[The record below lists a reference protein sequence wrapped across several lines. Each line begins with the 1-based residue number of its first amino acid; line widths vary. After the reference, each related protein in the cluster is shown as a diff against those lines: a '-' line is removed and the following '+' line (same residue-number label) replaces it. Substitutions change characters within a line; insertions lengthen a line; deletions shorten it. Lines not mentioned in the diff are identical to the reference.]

1 MLLGMLYSGV
11 QAKEEAQKLMSDLP
25 TGTVTFLFTDIE
37 GSTQLWEKSPRGM
50 QIALTRHDAV
60 LWEAIEGHGGSV
72 FKTVGDAFCAVFPT
86 AIGALESALAAQR
99 TLFSEAWGDEIGA
112 LRARMAL
119 HTGTTHER
127 DGDYF
132 GPPVNRV
139 ARLLSAGHGGQVLI
153 SSSTQ
158 ELVRDHLPPQTHLR
172 DLGERRLKDLSRP
185 ERIFQLTAP
194 DLPSEFPPLRT
205 LETHTN
211 NLPLQATPLIGRERE
226 VEAVC
231 GLLRSPETRLLTL
244 LGPGGTGKTRVGLQ
258 VAADL
263 VDDFED
269 GVFFV
274 PIAAIT
280 DPTLVAPTIARVLGL
295 SESGAQ
301 PPEELLEGYLRDRQ
315 TLLLLDNLEQ
325 VLESASVVERLLSSA
340 ANLKILATS
349 RIPLGLY
356 GEYEFPV
363 PPLSLPD
370 PDSLP
375 PLERLTGYEVVRLF
389 LERARAVKPG
399 FALTEENAPAVVEIC
414 GRLDGLPLAIELAAA
429 RIKLLPPQV
438 LLDRLGNRLK
448 ILTGGARNLPE
459 RQRTLRNAIEWSYGL
474 LDEGEK
480 MLFGRLGVFSSGTTL
495 EAMEAVCDAE
505 GDLPTD
511 IFEGTS
517 SLLDKSLLRQEEGT
531 GGEPRFVMLETIHEF
546 ANEKLEESDE
556 ADAVSRAHAEYF
568 LALAEEAE
576 PMLWG
581 AEDAAWLDRLD
592 QEHDNMRA
600 ALSWAI
606 EHEEA
611 TLALRVSGALRWF
624 WYMEGYYGE
633 GRRWLEAALGKNWG
647 AAAAEARARALEGVG
662 WLASSQGDLDRA
674 QAAAKEGLKLSTE
687 AGLGKVIAADLQN
700 VLGDAARHRG
710 DYEWATELLTESL
723 ELDRKAG
730 DIRGVAWSLGNLA
743 NVSSDRGNY
752 EQAKKLYEEGL
763 ALSRELDGAE
773 LLGAYLIDLG
783 YEYLLEGEPEK
794 AIALNEEA
802 AELYRKRGHRDGL
815 QFTLDNLGWAAL
827 LRGDYERAE
836 ALHEESLVLC
846 EELGNKHI
854 GSESLEGLACTAGAQ
869 EDAER
874 AAKLFGAAE
883 AIRQAAGYQQA
894 PRDRSLREP
903 YLEAARSRLAEAAWE
918 KAFMEGR
925 AMGMGEAVEYALAKE
940 EEADPLT
947 SPAPE
952 EPSA

>member
-1 MLLGMLYSGV
+1 M
-11 QAKEEAQKLMSDLP
+11 ADLP

-37 GSTQLWEKSPRGM
+37 GSTKLWEKSPRSM
-50 QIALTRHDAV
+50 QVALTRHDAL
-60 LWEAIEGHGGSV
+60 LWEAIEGHGGFV

-86 AIGALESALAAQR
+86 ALGALESALAAQR

-112 LRARMAL
+112 LRARIAL
-119 HTGTTHER
+119 HTGAAHER

-139 ARLLSAGHGGQVLI
+139 ARLLSAGHGGQVLL

-194 DLPSEFPPLRT
+194 DLPSEFPPLKT

-231 GLLRSPETRLLTL
+231 GLLRSSQTRLLTL

-258 VAADL
+258 VAAQL

-280 DPTLVAPTIARVLGL
+280 DPALVAPTIARTLGL
-295 SESGAQ
+295 SEGAQ

-325 VLESASVVERLLSSA
+325 VIEAAPVVERMLSSA

-356 GEYEFPV
+356 GEYEFPI

-370 PDSLP
+370 PESLP
-375 PLERLTGYEVVRLF
+375 PLENLTEYEAVRLF
-389 LERARAVKPG
+389 VERARAVRPD
-399 FALTEENAPAVVEIC
+399 FSLAEDNAQAVVEIC
-414 GRLDGLPLAIELAAA
+414 GRLDSLPLAIELAAA

-480 MLFGRLGVFSSGTTL
+480 MLFARLGVFSGGATL

-511 IFEGTS
+511 VFDGAS
-517 SLLDKSLLRQEEGT
+517 SLLDKSLLRQEEGA

-546 ANEKLEESDE
+546 ANVKLEGSGE
-556 ADAVSRAHAEYF
+556 AEAVRRAHAEYF

-581 AEDAAWLDRLD
+581 AEDAAWLDRLEP
-592 QEHDNMRA
+592 EHDNVRA
-600 ALSWAI
+600 ALAWAI
-606 EHEEA
+606 ERGEA
-611 TLALRVSGALRWF
+611 ELGLRLAGALRPF
-624 WYMEGYYGE
+624 WYARGHFDEGK
-633 GRRWLEAALGKNWG
+633 RWLEAVLAKGREG
-647 AAAAEARARALEGVG
+647 TPVAARTKALEGLS
-662 WLASSQGDLDRA
+662 WLADAQGDLDRA
-674 QAAAKEGLKLSTE
+674 EAAA
-687 AGLGKVIAADLQN
+687 
-700 VLGDAARHRG
+700 
-710 DYEWATELLTESL
+710 
-723 ELDRKAG
+723 
-730 DIRGVAWSLGNLA
+730 
-743 NVSSDRGNY
+743 
-752 EQAKKLYEEGL
+752 EEGL
-763 ALSRELDGAE
+763 QLST
-773 LLGAYLIDLG
+773 
-783 YEYLLEGEPEK
+783 K
-794 AIALNEEA
+794 AGI
-802 AELYRKRGHRDGL
+802 
-815 QFTLDNLGWAAL
+815 
-827 LRGDYERAE
+827 
-836 ALHEESLVLC
+836 ES
-846 EELGNKHI
+846 K
-854 GSESLEGLACTAGAQ
+854 
-869 EDAER
+869 
-874 AAKLFGAAE
+874 
-883 AIRQAAGYQQA
+883 
-894 PRDRSLREP
+894 
-903 YLEAARSRLAEAAWE
+903 
-918 KAFMEGR
+918 
-925 AMGMGEAVEYALAKE
+925 
-940 EEADPLT
+940 
-947 SPAPE
+947 
-952 EPSA
+952 

>member
-1 MLLGMLYSGV
+1 MLLGVLYRGV
-11 QAKEEAQKLMSDLP
+11 EAKEDAQKLMAVLP

-37 GSTQLWEKSPRGM
+37 GSTKLWEKSPRGM
-50 QIALTRHDAV
+50 QVALARHDGL
-60 LWEAIEGHGGSV
+60 LWEAIEEHGGFV

-86 AIGALESALAAQR
+86 ALGALESALAAQR
-99 TLFSEAWGDEIGA
+99 TLLSEAWGDEIGA
-112 LRARMAL
+112 LSARMAL
-119 HTGTTHER
+119 HTGAAHER

-139 ARLLSAGHGGQVLI
+139 ARLLSAGHGGQVLL

-258 VAADL
+258 VAAEL

-295 SESGAQ
+295 SEGGAQ

-325 VLESASVVERLLSSA
+325 VLESASVVDRLLSTA

-370 PDSLP
+370 PESLP
-375 PLERLTGYEVVRLF
+375 PLEHLPEYEAVRLF
-389 LERARAVKPG
+389 VERARAVKPD
-399 FALTEENAPAVVEIC
+399 FSLTEENAPAVVEIC
-414 GRLDGLPLAIELAAA
+414 ARLDGLPLAIELAAA

-480 MLFGRLGVFSSGTTL
+480 MLFGRLGVFSSGATL

-511 IFEGTS
+511 AFEGAS
-517 SLLDKSLLRQEEGT
+517 SLLDKSLLRQEEGA

-546 ANEKLEESDE
+546 ANVMLEDSGE
-556 ADAVSRAHAEYF
+556 AEAVRRARAEYF

-581 AEDAAWLDRLD
+581 AEDATWLDRLD
-592 QEHDNMRA
+592 REHDNMRA
-600 ALSWAI
+600 VLSWAI

-611 TLALRVSGALRWF
+611 TLALRVGGALRWF

-633 GRRWLEAALGKNWG
+633 GRRWLEAALDKDWG
-647 AAAAEARARALEGVG
+647 AAAADARARALEGVG
-662 WLASSQGDLDRA
+662 WLAAGQGDLDRA
-674 QAAAKEGLKLSTE
+674 EAAAKEGLKLSTE
-687 AGLGKVIAADLQN
+687 AGLGDVVAADLQN
-700 VLGDAARHRG
+700 VLGEAVARQRG
-710 DYEWATELLTESL
+710 DYERAAELLTEGVAL
-723 ELDRKAG
+723 HRKAG

-752 EQAKKLYEEGL
+752 EQAKELYEEGL
-763 ALSRELDGAE
+763 ALSRRLGGAE
-773 LLGAYLIDLG
+773 LLGAYLISLG
-783 YEYLLEGEPEK
+783 YESLLEGEPER

-802 AELYRKRGHRDGL
+802 AELFRKRGRRGGL
-815 QFTLDNLGWAAL
+815 HQALGNLGWATL

-836 ALHEESLVLC
+836 TLHKQSLRVSQD
-846 EELGNKHI
+846 LGDKLVA
-854 GSESLEGLACTAGAQ
+854 SESVEGLACTAGAQ
-869 EDAER
+869 GEAER
-874 AAKLFGAAE
+874 SAILFGAAE
-883 AIRQAAGYQQA
+883 GLREAEGYQQA

-903 YLEAARSRLAEAAWE
+903 YLAAAHVEVGEAAWSAAWE
-918 KAFMEGR
+918 KGR
-925 AMGMGEAVEYALAKE
+925 SMQFEDAVVYALEK
-940 EEADPLT
+940 PH
-947 SPAPE
+947 S
-952 EPSA
+952 

>member
-11 QAKEEAQKLMSDLP
+11 PEKEDCSELMADQP
-25 TGTVTFLFTDIE
+25 TGTVTLLFTDIE
-37 GSTQLWEKSPRGM
+37 GSTKLWEKSPRGM
-50 QIALTRHDAV
+50 QAALTRHDAL
-60 LWEAIEGHGGSV
+60 LWEAIEGHGGFV

-86 AIGALESALAAQR
+86 ALGALESALAAQR
-99 TLFSEAWGDEIGA
+99 GLFSEAWGEEIGA
-112 LRARMAL
+112 LKARMAL

-139 ARLLSAGHGGQVLI
+139 ARLLSAGHGGQVLL

-205 LETHTN
+205 LESHTN

-226 VEAVC
+226 VEAAC
-231 GLLRSPETRLLTL
+231 GLLRNYETRLLTL

-258 VAADL
+258 VAAEL
-263 VDDFED
+263 AEDFED

-274 PIAAIT
+274 PIASIM
-280 DPTLVAPTIARVLGL
+280 DPALVAPTIARTLGL
-295 SESGAQ
+295 SEGAQ

-325 VLESASVVERLLSSA
+325 VIEAAPVVERLLSSA

-375 PLERLTGYEVVRLF
+375 PLGHLTEYEAISLF
-389 LERARAVKPG
+389 VERARAVKPD
-399 FALTEENAPAVVEIC
+399 FSLTEENRLAVVEIC
-414 GRLDGLPLAIELAAA
+414 ARLDGLPLAIELAAA

-448 ILTGGARNLPE
+448 ILTGGARNLPK
-459 RQRTLRNAIEWSYGL
+459 RQRTLRNAIEWSYEL

-480 MLFGRLGVFSSGTTL
+480 LLFGRLGVFSGGATL
-495 EAMEAVCDAE
+495 EAIEAVCDAE

-511 IFEGTS
+511 AFDGIS
-517 SLLDKSLLRQEEGT
+517 SLLDKSLLRQEEGAT
-531 GGEPRFVMLETIHEF
+531 GEPRFAMLETIHEF
-546 ANEKLEESDE
+546 AQVKLEESGKVE
-556 ADAVSRAHAEYF
+556 AVRRAHAEYF

-581 AEDAAWLDRLD
+581 ADDATWLDRLKQD
-592 QEHDNMRA
+592 HDNMRA

-606 EHEEA
+606 EQEEA
-611 TLALRVSGALRWF
+611 TLALRVGGALRWF

-647 AAAAEARARALEGVG
+647 AAAAEARARTLEGVG
-662 WLASSQGDLDRA
+662 WLASSQGDLERA
-674 QAAAKEGLKLSTE
+674 QAAANEGLKLSTE
-687 AGLGKVIAADLQN
+687 AGLGKVIVADFQN
-700 VLGDAARHRG
+700 VLGDTARHRG
-710 DYEWATELLTESL
+710 DYERAAELLEKSL
-723 ELDRKAG
+723 ALHRAVKDT
-730 DIRGVAWSLGNLA
+730 RGVALSLGDLA
-743 NVSSDRGNY
+743 NVAGDRGDH
-752 EQAKKLYEEGL
+752 ELAKELYEEGL
-763 ALSRELDGAE
+763 ALAKDLGGAE
-773 LLGAYLIDLG
+773 LLGAYLISLG
-783 YEYLLEGEPEK
+783 YEYLLEGNPER
-794 AIALNEEA
+794 ATELNEEA
-802 AELYRKRGHRDGL
+802 AELYRGRGRRV
-815 QFTLDNLGWAAL
+815 F
-827 LRGDYERAE
+827 
-836 ALHEESLVLC
+836 
-846 EELGNKHI
+846 
-854 GSESLEGLACTAGAQ
+854 
-869 EDAER
+869 
-874 AAKLFGAAE
+874 
-883 AIRQAAGYQQA
+883 
-894 PRDRSLREP
+894 
-903 YLEAARSRLAEAAWE
+903 SRLLSTTWD
-918 KAFMEGR
+918 GR
-925 AMGMGEAVEYALAKE
+925 R
-940 EEADPLT
+940 
-947 SPAPE
+947 
-952 EPSA
+952 

>member
-1 MLLGMLYSGV
+1 MESRTRRT
-11 QAKEEAQKLMSDLP
+11 AQKLMADQP
-25 TGTVTFLFTDIE
+25 TGTVTLLFTDIE
-37 GSTQLWEKSPRGM
+37 GSTKLWERSPRGM
-50 QIALTRHDAV
+50 QVALTRHDTL
-60 LWEAIEGHGGSV
+60 LWETIEGHGGFV
-72 FKTVGDAFCAVFPT
+72 FKTIGDAFCAVFPT
-86 AIGALESALAAQR
+86 ALGALEAALAAQR
-99 TLFSEAWGDEIGA
+99 GLFSEAWGEEVGA
-112 LRARMAL
+112 LKARMAL

-139 ARLLSAGHGGQVLI
+139 ARLLSAGHGGQVLL
-153 SSSTQ
+153 SSSTE

-205 LETHTN
+205 LESHTN

-226 VEAVC
+226 VEAAC
-231 GLLRSPETRLLTL
+231 GLLRSYETRLLTL

-258 VAADL
+258 VAAEL
-263 VDDFED
+263 ADDFED

-274 PIAAIT
+274 PVASIT
-280 DPTLVAPTIARVLGL
+280 DPALVAPTIARTLGL
-295 SESGAQ
+295 SEGAQ

-325 VLESASVVERLLSSA
+325 VIEAAPVVEKLLSSA

-375 PLERLTGYEVVRLF
+375 PLEHLTEYEAIGLF
-389 LERARAVKPG
+389 VERARAVRPD
-399 FALTEENAPAVVEIC
+399 FSLTEENALAVVEIC
-414 GRLDGLPLAIELAAA
+414 ARLDGLPLAIELAAA
-429 RIKLLPPQV
+429 RIKLLPPRM
-438 LLDRLGNRLK
+438 LLDRLDNRLK

-459 RQRTLRNAIEWSYGL
+459 RQRTLRNAIEWSYEL

-480 MLFGRLGVFSSGTTL
+480 LLFGRLGVFSGGATL
-495 EAMEAVCDAE
+495 EAIEAVCDAR

-511 IFEGTS
+511 AFDGVS
-517 SLLDKSLLRQEEGT
+517 SLLDKSLLRQEEGAA
-531 GGEPRFVMLETIHEF
+531 GEPRFAMLETIHEF
-546 ANEKLEESDE
+546 ASVMLEESGE
-556 ADAVSRAHAEYF
+556 VEVVRRAHAEYF

-581 AEDAAWLDRLD
+581 AEDAMWLDRLKQD
-592 QEHDNMRA
+592 HDNMRA

-611 TLALRVSGALRWF
+611 TLALRVGGALWRF

-633 GRRWLEAALGKNWG
+633 GRRWLEAALGKDWS

-662 WLASSQGDLDRA
+662 WLASGQGDLDRA

-687 AGLGKVIAADLQN
+687 AGLGDVVTADLQN
-700 VLGDAARHRG
+700 VMGEAVARQRG
-710 DYEWATELLTESL
+710 DYELAAELLTESL
-723 ELDRKAG
+723 ALHRKAG

-743 NVSSDRGNY
+743 NVSSDRGDY
-752 EQAKKLYEEGL
+752 EQAKDLYEEGL
-763 ALSRELDGAE
+763 ALSRELNGAE
-773 LLGAYLIDLG
+773 LLGAFLINLG
-783 YEYLLEGEPEK
+783 YEFLLEGEPER
-794 AIALNEEA
+794 ATALNEEA
-802 AELYRKRGHRDGL
+802 AELYRKRGLRAGL
-815 QFTLDNLGWAAL
+815 QHALDNLGWATL

-836 ALHEESLVLC
+836 TLHKQSLRESQDLGDKLVA
-846 EELGNKHI
+846 
-854 GSESLEGLACTAGAQ
+854 SDSVEGLACTAGARG
-869 EDAER
+869 EAER
-874 AAKLFGAAE
+874 SAILFGAAE
-883 AIRQAAGYQQA
+883 GLREAEGYQQA

-903 YLEAARSRLAEAAWE
+903 YLEAAYAQVGEAAWSAAWE
-918 KAFMEGR
+918 KGR
-925 AMGMGEAVEYALAKE
+925 SMKFDDAVIYALE
-940 EEADPLT
+940 DPND
-947 SPAPE
+947 
-952 EPSA
+952 

>member
-1 MLLGMLYSGV
+1 MLLGVLYSGV
-11 QAKEEAQKLMSDLP
+11 QAKEDAQKLMAVLP

-37 GSTQLWEKSPRGM
+37 GSTKLWEQSPRGM
-50 QIALTRHDAV
+50 QVALTRHDAL
-60 LWEAIEGHGGSV
+60 LWEAIERHGGFV

-86 AIGALESALAAQR
+86 ALDALESALAAQR
-99 TLFSEAWGDEIGA
+99 TLLSEAWGDEIGA
-112 LRARMAL
+112 LSARMAL
-119 HTGTTHER
+119 HTGAAHER

-139 ARLLSAGHGGQVLI
+139 ARLLSAGHGGQVLL

-258 VAADL
+258 VAAEL

-295 SESGAQ
+295 SEGGAQ
-301 PPEELLEGYLRDRQ
+301 PPEELLEGYLRGRQ

-325 VLESASVVERLLSSA
+325 VLEAAPVVDRLLSTA

-370 PDSLP
+370 PESLP
-375 PLERLTGYEVVRLF
+375 PLEHLPEYEAVRLF
-389 LERARAVKPG
+389 VERARAVKPD
-399 FALTEENAPAVVEIC
+399 FSLTEENAPAVVEIC
-414 GRLDGLPLAIELAAA
+414 ARLDGLPLAIELAAA

-480 MLFGRLGVFSSGTTL
+480 MLFGRLGVFSSGATL

-511 IFEGTS
+511 AFEGAS
-517 SLLDKSLLRQEEGT
+517 SLLDKSLLRQEEGA

-546 ANEKLEESDE
+546 ANVMLEDSGE
-556 ADAVSRAHAEYF
+556 AEAVRRARAEYF

-581 AEDAAWLDRLD
+581 AEDATWLDRLD
-592 QEHDNMRA
+592 REHDNMRA
-600 ALSWAI
+600 VLSWAI

-611 TLALRVSGALRWF
+611 TLALRVGGALRWF

-633 GRRWLEAALGKNWG
+633 GRRWLEAALDKDWG
-647 AAAAEARARALEGVG
+647 AAAADARARALEGVG
-662 WLASSQGDLDRA
+662 WLAAGQGDLDRA
-674 QAAAKEGLKLSTE
+674 EAAAKEGLKLSTE
-687 AGLGKVIAADLQN
+687 AGLGDVVAADLQN
-700 VLGDAARHRG
+700 VLGEAVARQRG
-710 DYEWATELLTESL
+710 DYERAAELLTEGVAL
-723 ELDRKAG
+723 HRKAG

-752 EQAKKLYEEGL
+752 EQAKELYEEGL
-763 ALSRELDGAE
+763 ALSRRLGGAE
-773 LLGAYLIDLG
+773 LLGAYLISLG
-783 YEYLLEGEPEK
+783 YESLLEGEPER

-802 AELYRKRGHRDGL
+802 AELFRKRGRRGGL
-815 QFTLDNLGWAAL
+815 HQALGNLGWATL

-836 ALHEESLVLC
+836 TLHKQSLRVSQD
-846 EELGNKHI
+846 LGDKLVA
-854 GSESLEGLACTAGAQ
+854 SESVEGLACTAGAQ
-869 EDAER
+869 GEAER
-874 AAKLFGAAE
+874 SAILFGAAE
-883 AIRQAAGYQQA
+883 GLREAEGYQQA

-903 YLEAARSRLAEAAWE
+903 YLAAAHVEVGEAAWSAAWE
-918 KAFMEGR
+918 KGR
-925 AMGMGEAVEYALAKE
+925 SMQFEDAVVYALEK
-940 EEADPLT
+940 PH
-947 SPAPE
+947 S
-952 EPSA
+952 

>member
-1 MLLGMLYSGV
+1 MLYSGV

-37 GSTQLWEKSPRGM
+37 GSTKLWEKSPRSM
-50 QIALTRHDAV
+50 QIALTRHDAL
-60 LWEAIEGHGGSV
+60 LWEAIEGHGGFV

-86 AIGALESALAAQR
+86 ALGAPKSALAAQR
-99 TLFSEAWGDEIGA
+99 GLFSEAWGDEIGA

-139 ARLLSAGHGGQVLI
+139 ARLLSAGHGGQILL

-158 ELVRDHLPPQTHLR
+158 ELVRDHLPPETHLR

-194 DLPSEFPPLRT
+194 DLPSEFPPMKT

-258 VAADL
+258 VAAEL

-280 DPTLVAPTIARVLGL
+280 DPTLVAPTIARALGL
-295 SESGAQ
+295 SEGGAR
-301 PPEELLEGYLRDRQ
+301 PAEELLEGYLRDRQ
-315 TLLLLDNLEQ
+315 MLLLLDNFEQILE
-325 VLESASVVERLLSSA
+325 AAPVVDRLLSTA
-340 ANLKILATS
+340 DDLKILATS
-349 RIPLGLY
+349 RTPLGLY
-356 GEYEFPV
+356 GEYEFPI

-370 PDSLP
+370 PDSLQ
-375 PLERLTGYEVVRLF
+375 PLENLTEYEAIRLF
-389 LERARAVKPG
+389 VERAQAVKPD
-399 FALTEENAPAVVEIC
+399 FALTKENAPVVVEIC
-414 GRLDGLPLAIELAAA
+414 ARLDGLPLAIELAAA
-429 RIKLLPPQV
+429 RIKLLPPRL

-448 ILTGGARNLPE
+448 LLTGGARNLPE
-459 RQRTLRNAIEWSYGL
+459 RQRTLRNAIEWSYEL

-480 MLFGRLGVFSSGTTL
+480 MLFGRLGVFSSGATL
-495 EAMEAVCDAE
+495 EAMEAVCDTE

-511 IFEGTS
+511 VFEGAS
-517 SLLDKSLLRQEEGT
+517 SLLDKGLLRQEEGA

-546 ANEKLEESDE
+546 ANAKLEGSGE
-556 ADAVSRAHAEYF
+556 AEAVRRAHAEYF

-581 AEDAAWLDRLD
+581 AEDAEWLDRLA

-600 ALSWAI
+600 ALSWAM
-606 EHEEA
+606 EHGEA

-633 GRRWLEAALGKNWG
+633 GRRWLEAALGKDWG

-674 QAAAKEGLKLSTE
+674 QGAAKEGLKLSTE
-687 AGLGKVIAADLQN
+687 AGLGKVIVADFQN

-710 DYEWATELLTESL
+710 DYERAAELLEKSL
-723 ELDRKAG
+723 ALHKTVKDT
-730 DIRGVAWSLGNLA
+730 RGVAWSLGDLA
-743 NVSSDRGNY
+743 NVASDRGSY
-752 EQAKKLYEEGL
+752 ERARALYEEGL
-763 ALSRELDGAE
+763 VLSRELGGAE
-773 LLGAYLIDLG
+773 LLGAYLISLG
-783 YEYLLEGEPEK
+783 DEYLLEGNPER
-794 AIALNEEA
+794 ATELNEEA
-802 AELYRKRGHRDGL
+802 AELYRGRGRKGVL
-815 QFTLDNLGWAAL
+815 QVALNNLGWSAL
-827 LRGDYERAE
+827 IRGDRQKAE
-836 ALHEESLVLC
+836 ALHEECLVLC
-846 EELGNKHI
+846 RELGDKLI
-854 GSESLEGLACTAGAQ
+854 GAESIEGFACAAGAVGA
-869 EDAER
+869 AER
-874 AAKLFGAAE
+874 AARLFGAAE
-883 AIRQAAGYQQA
+883 ALREATGNQQAARA
-894 PRDRSLREP
+894 HALRAP
-903 YLEAARSRLAEAAWE
+903 YLAAARAQVDEATWSAAWE
-918 KAFMEGR
+918 MGRYMEF
-925 AMGMGEAVEYALAKE
+925 EDAVVYALE
-940 EEADPLT
+940 DT
-947 SPAPE
+947 DG
-952 EPSA
+952 

>member
-37 GSTQLWEKSPRGM
+37 GSTKLWEKNPRGM
-50 QIALTRHDAV
+50 QIALTRHDAI

-86 AIGALESALAAQR
+86 ALGALESALEAQR
-99 TLFSEAWGDEIGA
+99 GLFSEAWGEEIGT

-139 ARLLSAGHGGQVLI
+139 ARVLSTCHGGQVLL

-158 ELVRDHLPPQTHLR
+158 QLVRDHLTAETHLR

-205 LETHTN
+205 LETRTN

-226 VEAVC
+226 VETVC
-231 GLLRSPETRLLTL
+231 GLLRSSETRLLTL

-258 VAADL
+258 VAAEL

-295 SESGAQ
+295 SEGGAQ
-301 PPEELLEGYLRDRQ
+301 PPEDLLEGFLRDRQ

-325 VLESASVVERLLSSA
+325 VLEAAPVVDRLLSTA
-340 ANLKILATS
+340 ASLKILATS
-349 RIPLGLY
+349 RTPLGLY
-356 GEYEFPV
+356 GEYEFLI

-370 PDSLP
+370 PESLP
-375 PLERLTGYEVVRLF
+375 PLENLTEYEAVRLF
-389 LERARAVKPG
+389 VERARAVRPD
-399 FALTEENAPAVVEIC
+399 FSLAEDNAPAVVEIC

-459 RQRTLRNAIEWSYGL
+459 RQRTLRNAIEWSYEL

-480 MLFGRLGVFSSGTTL
+480 LLFGRLGVFSSGATL
-495 EAMEAVCDAE
+495 EAVEAVCDAE

-511 IFEGTS
+511 VFEGAS

-546 ANEKLEESDE
+546 ANAKLEESGE
-556 ADAVSRAHAEYF
+556 AAELRRLHSEYF
-568 LALAEEAE
+568 LTLSEEAE
-576 PMLWG
+576 PELKGPEQEM
-581 AEDAAWLDRLD
+581 WLERLEP
-592 QEHDNMRA
+592 EHNNMRA
-600 ALSWAI
+600 ALSWAVGRGDS
-606 EHEEA
+606 EMGLR
-611 TLALRVSGALRWF
+611 LAGALWRF
-624 WYMEGYYGE
+624 WWVGGYFDE
-633 GRRWLEAALGKNWG
+633 GRRWLEEILAEEDGAPAVRGK
-647 AAAAEARARALEGVG
+647 ALEGLS
-662 WLASSQGDLDRA
+662 WLLVLQGELDRA
-674 QAAAKEGLKLSTE
+674 EAIAEKGLKLSAE
-687 AGLGKVIAADLQN
+687 AGLENSLVASLRGTLGAVVRSRGEHERAKELFEDSVRLYREIGDRWGIAWT
-700 VLGDAARHRG
+700 LGGLGNFFYDQG
-710 DYEWATELLTESL
+710 DYERAKELF
-723 ELDRKAG
+723 
-730 DIRGVAWSLGNLA
+730 
-743 NVSSDRGNY
+743 
-752 EQAKKLYEEGL
+752 EEGL
-763 ALSRELDGAE
+763 ALSRKLGGAQP
-773 LLGAYLIDLG
+773 LGDYLSSLG
-783 YEYLLEGEPEK
+783 HVYLLEGDYEQ
-794 AIALNEEA
+794 ATALTEEA
-802 AELYRKRGHRDGL
+802 AALLRARGRRDGL
-815 QFTLDNLGWAAL
+815 EFVVDNLGWAAL
-827 LRGDYERAE
+827 LSGDYERAE
-836 ALHEESLVLC
+836 ALHEESLKLC
-846 EELGNKHI
+846 RELGDKLI
-854 GSESLEGLACTAGAQ
+854 ASESLEGLACAAGAKGH
-869 EDAER
+869 AER
-874 AAKLFGAAE
+874 AARLFGSAGALRE
-883 AIRQAAGYQQA
+883 AIGYLQA
-894 PRDRSLREP
+894 PRESALREP
-903 YLEAARSRLAEAAWE
+903 YLEAARASIEERTWQEAWGEGRKMIFDESISYALEE
-918 KAFMEGR
+918 KADG
-925 AMGMGEAVEYALAKE
+925 
-940 EEADPLT
+940 
-947 SPAPE
+947 
-952 EPSA
+952 

>member
-37 GSTQLWEKSPRGM
+37 GSTKLWEKSPRSM
-50 QIALTRHDAV
+50 QIALTRHDAL
-60 LWEAIEGHGGSV
+60 LWEAIEGHGGFV

-86 AIGALESALAAQR
+86 ALGALKLALAAQR
-99 TLFSEAWGDEIGA
+99 GLFSEAWGDEIGG

-139 ARLLSAGHGGQVLI
+139 ARLLSAGHGGQILL

-158 ELVRDHLPPQTHLR
+158 ELVRDHLPPETHLR

-194 DLPSEFPPLRT
+194 DLPSEFPPLKT

-244 LGPGGTGKTRVGLQ
+244 LGTGGTGKTRVGLQ
-258 VAADL
+258 VAAEL

-295 SESGAQ
+295 SEGGAQ

-315 TLLLLDNLEQ
+315 MLLLLDNLEQ
-325 VLESASVVERLLSSA
+325 VLEAAPVVDRLLSTA
-340 ANLKILATS
+340 AGLKILATS
-349 RIPLGLY
+349 RTPLGLY
-356 GEYEFPV
+356 GEYEFPI

-370 PDSLP
+370 PESLP
-375 PLERLTGYEVVRLF
+375 PLENLTEYEAVRLF
-389 LERARAVKPG
+389 VDRARAIRPD
-399 FALTEENAPAVVEIC
+399 FSLTEDNASAVVEIC
-414 GRLDGLPLAIELAAA
+414 TRLDGLPLAIELAAA
-429 RIKLLPPQV
+429 RIKLLSPQV

-459 RQRTLRNAIEWSYGL
+459 RQRTLRNAIEWSYEL

-480 MLFGRLGVFSSGTTL
+480 MLFGRLGVFSSGATL
-495 EAMEAVCDAE
+495 EAMEAVCDTE

-511 IFEGTS
+511 VFEGAS
-517 SLLDKSLLRQEEGT
+517 SLLDKSLLRQEEGA

-546 ANEKLEESDE
+546 ANAKLEGSGE
-556 ADAVSRAHAEYF
+556 AEAVRRVHAEYF

-581 AEDAAWLDRLD
+581 AEDAAWLERLE

-600 ALSWAI
+600 ALHWAI
-606 EHEEA
+606 EHEEGE
-611 TLALRVSGALRWF
+611 LALRVGGALRWF
-624 WYMEGYYGE
+624 WYMEGYYSE
-633 GRRWLEAALGKNWG
+633 GRRWLEVALGKEG
-647 AAAAEARARALEGVG
+647 PASAEARIKALAGVG
-662 WLASSQGDLDRA
+662 FLAVDQGDLDRA
-674 QAAAKEGLKLSTE
+674 EAAADEGLELSTQAGSSSLGTADFKNILGELARLRGEHQRAARLVQDSLALHQE
-687 AGLGKVIAADLQN
+687 AGDKLGIA
-700 VLGDAARHRG
+700 
-710 DYEWATELLTESL
+710 WP
-723 ELDRKAG
+723 
-730 DIRGVAWSLGNLA
+730 LGNLA
-743 NVSSDRGNY
+743 NVAGDRGDH
-752 EQAKKLYEEGL
+752 ERAKQLYEEGL
-763 ALSRELDGAE
+763 ALSRRLGSAE
-773 LLGAYLIDLG
+773 LLGAYLISLG
-783 YEYLLEGEPEK
+783 SESLLEGEPER

-802 AELYRKRGHRDGL
+802 AELFRKRGRRGGL
-815 QFTLDNLGWAAL
+815 QHILDNLGRATL

-836 ALHEESLVLC
+836 TLHKESLRVSQD
-846 EELGNKHI
+846 LGDKLI
-854 GSESLEGLACTAGAQ
+854 ASDSLEGLACTAGAQ
-869 EDAER
+869 GEAER
-874 AAKLFGAAE
+874 SAILFGAAE
-883 AIRQAAGYQQA
+883 GLREAEGYKQA
-894 PRDRSLREP
+894 PRDHSLREP
-903 YLEAARSRLAEAAWE
+903 YLTAARSLGDDAAWSAARE
-918 KAFMEGR
+918 KGRSMAFED
-925 AMGMGEAVEYALAKE
+925 AVVYALGN
-940 EEADPLT
+940 PH
-947 SPAPE
+947 S
-952 EPSA
+952 